1 MDVFHLQGSITLD
14 TSGFSQKVQET
25 KKGFA
30 GIATAANTSKK
41 SASEFRSDVMK
52 MAQTFRKEGMSMSDA
67 MKKAH
72 ATIDKSLYDLGKSA
86 KKAGSSF
93 KESSSGI
100 DYFRNKISA
109 LDVALGNLI
118 SRGISGLASGLKSF
132 AVNMVETSATVQAE
146 NAQFEATFGA
156 VADVAEDAFD
166 RVGESTNI
174 LSTRLRTVGTKA
186 FAQFTGAGLDTAD
199 SMENMERY
207 MNLAA
212 DAAAY
217 YDISLEDADT
227 RLRSFLRG
235 NTEAGDMI
243 GLFTSESQ
251 RNTYAMEKYGA
262 SWLNLTEAQKQM
274 LMLDVAED
282 IYKQSGAMGQAARE
296 GDAYENVM
304 GNFRETIKQTIGVL
318 GAPVQVAFTDF
329 ISKLT
334 DFLNDDDLQDDLE
347 KFSFVLGGIADTT
360 FTNIESFLDY
370 LATDEGKEVIKE
382 KLQSIS
388 DFFGDVKDF
397 FKSVFTEENIERVK
411 NFASSLGSVYEKISE
426 ITGLTFGE
434 SYLLAKIGTPIL
446 SKVGA
451 PLAKGVG
458 TLATSVGGA
467 AAIGGGITIATLL
480 DGGWEAIVTDLSN
493 ALNIA
498 GENITKNWNSWQ
510 DLVQSYVEAIDSAVD
525 AVGNFFSITIPEA
538 WTNAMNSIASWWG
551 TITTGIDNAISSL
564 KEFLGIN
571 GSSGSSTR
579 VSYGESYGGGSG
591 ASFTAF
597 DGTTGGPGGLRG
609 YATGLPN
616 VPYNNFVARLHEGER
631 VLTKAENAA
640 YSSRA
645 RGTGR
650 ESTNLAEAIA
660 AAVVSAMSGMQ
671 VSMDGQRVGDIV
683 TDRVSRNIAQAA
695 YVGRFG

>member
-1 MDVFHLQGSITLD
+1 MDVFHLQGSVTLD

-72 ATIDKSLYDLGKSA
+72 ATIDKSLYDLGESA

-100 DYFRNKISA
+100 DFFRNIISA

-156 VADVAEDAFD
+156 VADVAEEAFD

-186 FAQFTGAGLDTAD
+186 FAQFAGAGLDTAD
-199 SMENMERY
+199 SLENMERY

-251 RNTYAMEKYGA
+251 RNTYAMEKYGT

-318 GAPVQVAFTDF
+318 GAPVEVAFTDF
-329 ISKLT
+329 ISKIT
-334 DFLNDDDLQDDLE
+334 DFLNDEDLQDDLE
-347 KFSFVLGGIADTT
+347 KFSFVLGGIADAAFDGIISFFQTMT
-360 FTNIESFLDY
+360 SEETINNIKKIGSNISSF
-370 LATDEGKEVIKE
+370 ATD
-382 KLQSIS
+382 IS
-388 DFFGDVKDF
+388 TLIGD
-397 FKSVFTEENIERVK
+397 
-411 NFASSLGSVYEKISE
+411 
-426 ITGLTFGE
+426 
-434 SYLLAKIGTPIL
+434 
-446 SKVGA
+446 
-451 PLAKGVG
+451 
-458 TLATSVGGA
+458 
-467 AAIGGGITIATLL
+467 GGILTIATGALVGFFAAMHPGLL
-480 DGGWEAIVTDLSN
+480 VISGIAIV
-493 ALNIA
+493 IA
-498 GENITKNWNSWQ
+498 KWDEVKK
-510 DLVQSYVEAIDSAVD
+510 LVSDAWDAI
-525 AVGNFFSITIPEA
+525 VGFFSETIPEA
-538 WTNAMNSIASWWG
+538 WSNAMSTIVGWWNSIAG
-551 TITTGIDNAISSL
+551 GINNAIEAV
-564 KEFLGIN
+564 KEFFGIQ
-571 GSSGSSTR
+571 GGGGSSTR

-591 ASFTAF
+591 ASFAAF
-597 DGTTGGPGGLRG
+597 DDTTGGPGGLRG

-645 RGTGR
+645 RGTGG

>member
-93 KESSSGI
+93 KESGSGI

-186 FAQFTGAGLDTAD
+186 FAQFAGAGLDTAD

-318 GAPVQVAFTDF
+318 GAPVEVAFTDF
-329 ISKLT
+329 ISKIT
-334 DFLNDDDLQDDLE
+334 DFLNDEDLQDDLE
-347 KFSFVLGGIADTT
+347 KFSFVLGGIADAAFDGIISFFQTMT
-360 FTNIESFLDY
+360 SEETINNIKKIGSNISSF
-370 LATDEGKEVIKE
+370 ATD
-382 KLQSIS
+382 IS
-388 DFFGDVKDF
+388 TLIGD
-397 FKSVFTEENIERVK
+397 
-411 NFASSLGSVYEKISE
+411 
-426 ITGLTFGE
+426 
-434 SYLLAKIGTPIL
+434 
-446 SKVGA
+446 
-451 PLAKGVG
+451 
-458 TLATSVGGA
+458 
-467 AAIGGGITIATLL
+467 GGILTIATGALVGFFAAMHPGLL
-480 DGGWEAIVTDLSN
+480 VISGIAIV
-493 ALNIA
+493 IA
-498 GENITKNWNSWQ
+498 KWDEVKK
-510 DLVQSYVEAIDSAVD
+510 LVSDAWDAI
-525 AVGNFFSITIPEA
+525 VGFFSETIPEA
-538 WTNAMNSIASWWG
+538 WTNAMSTIVGWWNSI
-551 TITTGIDNAISSL
+551 TGGINNAIEAV
-564 KEFLGIN
+564 KEFFGLQG
-571 GSSGSSTR
+571 GGGSSTR

-591 ASFTAF
+591 ASFAAF
-597 DGTTGGPGGLRG
+597 DDTTGGPGGLRG

>member
-1 MDVFHLQGSITLD
+1 MEVFHLQGSISLD
-14 TSGFSQKVQET
+14 TTKFTQSVNSAGRAFNSLEGPANKASGLMKT
-25 KKGFA
+25 L
-30 GIATAANTSKK
+30 TS
-41 SASEFRSDVMK
+41 RV
-52 MAQTFRKEGMSMSDA
+52 
-67 MKKAH
+67 
-72 ATIDKSLYDLGKSA
+72 
-86 KKAGSSF
+86 
-93 KESSSGI
+93 
-100 DYFRNKISA
+100 SA
-109 LDVALGNLI
+109 LDVAFGNLI

-156 VADVAEDAFD
+156 VADVAQEAFD

-186 FAQFTGAGLDTAD
+186 FAQFAGAGLDTAD

-347 KFSFVLGGIADTT
+347 HFSFVLGGIADAA
-360 FTNIESFLDY
+360 FNNVEDFLEY
-370 LATDEGKEVIKE
+370 LATDEGKEAIKE
-382 KLQSIS
+382 KLNSIS
-388 DFFGDVKDF
+388 EFFSDAKSF
-397 FKSVFTEENIERVK
+397 FQSVFTEENLERVK
-411 NFASSLGSVYEKISE
+411 TFAASLGSVYEKISQ
-426 ITGLTFGE
+426 ITGLNFGE
-434 SYLLAKIGTPIL
+434 SYLLAKIGTPIF

-451 PLAKGVG
+451 PLLKGAG
-458 TLATSVGGA
+458 KLATSVGGA

-480 DGGWEAIVTDLSN
+480 DGGWDAIVTDLSH
-493 ALNIA
+493 AVETA
-498 GENITKNWNSWQ
+498 GKNITKNWNSWQ
-510 DLVQSYVEAIDSAVD
+510 GLVQSYVEAIDSAVD
-525 AVGNFFSITIPEA
+525 AVGNFFSITIPET
-538 WTNAMNSIASWWG
+538 WTNVMETVSGWWNSI
-551 TITTGIDNAISSL
+551 TGGINNAIQAV
-564 KEFLGIN
+564 KEFFGLQG
-571 GSSGSSTR
+571 GGGSSTR

-591 ASFTAF
+591 ATFAAF
-597 DGTTGGPGGLRG
+597 DDTTGGPGGLRG

-645 RGTGR
+645 RNTSG
-650 ESTNLAEAIA
+650 ESSNLAEAIA

>member
-14 TSGFSQKVQET
+14 TSGFSQKVEET

-30 GIATAANTSKK
+30 GIASAANTSKK
-41 SASEFRSDVMK
+41 SASEYRSDVMK

-67 MKKAH
+67 MKKAYK
-72 ATIDKSLYDLGKSA
+72 TIDESLYDIGKSA

-93 KESSSGI
+93 KESGSGI

-132 AVNMVETSATVQAE
+132 AVSMVETSATVQAE

-156 VADVAEDAFD
+156 VAEVAEEAFE

-186 FAQFTGAGLDTAD
+186 FAQFSGAGLDTAD

-296 GDAYENVM
+296 GDAYENTM

-347 KFSFVLGGIADTT
+347 HFSFVLGGIADTT
-360 FTNIESFLDY
+360 FNKVEDFLEY
-370 LATDEGKEVIKE
+370 LATDEGKEAIKE
-382 KLQSIS
+382 KLNSISEFFSDAKSFFQSI
-388 DFFGDVKDF
+388 FN
-397 FKSVFTEENIERVK
+397 EENINKIKEV
-411 NFASSLGSVYEKISE
+411 ASALGSVYEKISQM
-426 ITGLTFGE
+426 TGLNFGE
-434 SYLLAKIGTPIL
+434 AYLLTKLGLPFL

-451 PLAKGVG
+451 PFVKGAG
-458 TLATSVGGA
+458 SFATSHPVIAAGA
-467 AAIGGGITIATLL
+467 A
-480 DGGWEAIVTDLSN
+480 
-493 ALNIA
+493 
-498 GENITKNWNSWQ
+498 
-510 DLVQSYVEAIDSAVD
+510 
-525 AVGNFFSITIPEA
+525 
-538 WTNAMNSIASWWG
+538 
-551 TITTGIDNAISSL
+551 
-564 KEFLGIN
+564 
-571 GSSGSSTR
+571 
-579 VSYGESYGGGSG
+579 
-591 ASFTAF
+591 
-597 DGTTGGPGGLRG
+597 
-609 YATGLPN
+609 
-616 VPYNNFVARLHEGER
+616 
-631 VLTKAENAA
+631 
-640 YSSRA
+640 
-645 RGTGR
+645 
-650 ESTNLAEAIA
+650 
-660 AAVVSAMSGMQ
+660 
-671 VSMDGQRVGDIV
+671 
-683 TDRVSRNIAQAA
+683 
-695 YVGRFG
+695 

>member
-1 MDVFHLQGSITLD
+1 MDVFHLQGSISLD
-14 TSGFSQKVQET
+14 TAKFTQSVNS
-25 KKGFA
+25 A
-30 GIATAANTSKK
+30 GRA
-41 SASEFRSDVMK
+41 F
-52 MAQTFRKEGMSMSDA
+52 
-67 MKKAH
+67 
-72 ATIDKSLYDLGKSA
+72 KSLEGPA
-86 KKAGSSF
+86 NKA
-93 KESSSGI
+93 SGLM
-100 DYFRNKISA
+100 RTLTSRVSA
-109 LDVALGNLI
+109 LDVAFGNLI

-186 FAQFTGAGLDTAD
+186 FAQFSGAGLDTAE
-199 SMENMERY
+199 SMESMERY

-251 RNTYAMEKYGA
+251 RNTYAMEKYGT

-334 DFLNDDDLQDDLE
+334 DFLNDDDLQDELE

-360 FTNIESFLDY
+360 FANIENFLDY
-370 LATDEGKEVIKE
+370 LTTDEGKEAIKE

-388 DFFGDVKDF
+388 DFFGGVKDF
-397 FKSVFTEENIERVK
+397 FKSVFTEENINKIKEV
-411 NFASSLGSVYEKISE
+411 ASALGSVYETISKT
-426 ITGLTFGE
+426 TGLNFGE
-434 SYLLAKIGTPIL
+434 SYLLAKIGAPLL

-458 TLATSVGGA
+458 TFAMAHPVTA
-467 AAIGGGITIATLL
+467 AAAASYGIVSMWKKNDWGGSWTA
-480 DGGWEAIVTDLSN
+480 WEQA
-493 ALNIA
+493 
-498 GENITKNWNSWQ
+498 
-510 DLVQSYVEAIDSAVD
+510 VQKYVEAVDSAVD
-525 AVGNFFSITIPEA
+525 AVGNFFAITIPDA
-538 WTNAMNSIASWWG
+538 WNSMMESISSWWSG
-551 TITTGIDNAISSL
+551 VTTGINNAIKAV
-564 KEFLGIN
+564 KEFFGIQ
-571 GSSGSSTR
+571 GGGGSSTR
-579 VSYGESYGGGSG
+579 VSYGEYYGGGSG

-597 DGTTGGPGGLRG
+597 DDTTGGPGGLRG

-645 RGTGR
+645 RGTGG

>member
-14 TSGFSQKVQET
+14 TSGFSQKVEET

-30 GIATAANTSKK
+30 GIASAANTSKK
-41 SASEFRSDVMK
+41 SASEYRSDVMK

-67 MKKAH
+67 MKKAYK
-72 ATIDKSLYDLGKSA
+72 TIDESLYDIGKSA

-93 KESSSGI
+93 KESGSGI

-132 AVNMVETSATVQAE
+132 AVSMVETSATVQAE

-156 VADVAEDAFD
+156 VAEVAEEAFE

-186 FAQFTGAGLDTAD
+186 FAQFSGAGLDTAD

-251 RNTYAMEKYGA
+251 RNTYAMEKYGT

-296 GDAYENVM
+296 GDAYENTM
-304 GNFRETIKQTIGVL
+304 GNFRETIKQTMGVL

-329 ISKLT
+329 IEKIT
-334 DFLNDDDLQDDLE
+334 EFLSDAGLQDDLE
-347 KFSFVLGGIADTT
+347 SFSFVLGGIADAAFDGSIGFFEIMTSEET
-360 FTNIESFLDY
+360 INNIKKIGSNISSF
-370 LATDEGKEVIKE
+370 ATDVSTLI
-382 KLQSIS
+382 
-388 DFFGDVKDF
+388 GD
-397 FKSVFTEENIERVK
+397 S
-411 NFASSLGSVYEKISE
+411 G
-426 ITGLTFGE
+426 
-434 SYLLAKIGTPIL
+434 IL
-446 SKVGA
+446 
-451 PLAKGVG
+451 
-458 TLATSVGGA
+458 
-467 AAIGGGITIATLL
+467 TIATGALVSFFAAMHPGLL
-480 DGGWEAIVTDLSN
+480 VVSGIAIV
-493 ALNIA
+493 IA
-498 GENITKNWNSWQ
+498 KWDEVKK
-510 DLVQSYVEAIDSAVD
+510 LVSDAWAAI
-525 AVGNFFSITIPEA
+525 VGFFSETIPEA
-538 WTNAMNSIASWWG
+538 WTNAMETVSGWWNSI
-551 TITTGIDNAISSL
+551 TGGINNAIQAV
-564 KEFLGIN
+564 KEFFGIQ
-571 GSSGSSTR
+571 GGGGSSTR
-579 VSYGESYGGGSG
+579 VSYGETYGGGSG
-591 ASFTAF
+591 ATFAAF
-597 DGTTGGPGGLRG
+597 DDITGGPGGLRG

-645 RGTGR
+645 RNAGG
-650 ESTNLAEAIA
+650 ESSNLAEAIA

>member
-72 ATIDKSLYDLGKSA
+72 ATIDKSLYDLGESA

-100 DYFRNKISA
+100 DFFRNIISA

-156 VADVAEDAFD
+156 VADVAEEAFD

-186 FAQFTGAGLDTAD
+186 FAQFAGAGLDTAD
-199 SMENMERY
+199 SLENMERY

-251 RNTYAMEKYGA
+251 RNTYAMEKYGT

-318 GAPVQVAFTDF
+318 GAPVEVAFTDF
-329 ISKLT
+329 ISKIT
-334 DFLNDDDLQDDLE
+334 DFLNDEDLQDDLE
-347 KFSFVLGGIADTT
+347 KFSFVLGGIADAAFDGIISFFQTMT
-360 FTNIESFLDY
+360 SEETINNIKKIGSNISSF
-370 LATDEGKEVIKE
+370 ATD
-382 KLQSIS
+382 IS
-388 DFFGDVKDF
+388 TLIGD
-397 FKSVFTEENIERVK
+397 
-411 NFASSLGSVYEKISE
+411 
-426 ITGLTFGE
+426 
-434 SYLLAKIGTPIL
+434 
-446 SKVGA
+446 
-451 PLAKGVG
+451 
-458 TLATSVGGA
+458 
-467 AAIGGGITIATLL
+467 GGILTIATGALVGFFAAMHPGLL
-480 DGGWEAIVTDLSN
+480 VISGIAIV
-493 ALNIA
+493 IA
-498 GENITKNWNSWQ
+498 KWDEVKK
-510 DLVQSYVEAIDSAVD
+510 LVSDAWDAI
-525 AVGNFFSITIPEA
+525 VGFFSETIPEA
-538 WTNAMNSIASWWG
+538 WSNAMSTIVGWWNSIAG
-551 TITTGIDNAISSL
+551 GINNAIEAV
-564 KEFLGIN
+564 KEFFGIQ
-571 GSSGSSTR
+571 GGGGSSTR
-579 VSYGESYGGGSG
+579 VSYGESYGGGGG
-591 ASFTAF
+591 ASFAAF
-597 DGTTGGPGGLRG
+597 DDTGGGPGGLRG

-645 RGTGR
+645 RGTGG

>member
-72 ATIDKSLYDLGKSA
+72 ATIDKSLYDLGESA
-86 KKAGSSF
+86 KKACSSF

-100 DYFRNKISA
+100 DFFRNIISA

-156 VADVAEDAFD
+156 VADVAEEAFD

-186 FAQFTGAGLDTAD
+186 FAQFAGAGLDTAD
-199 SMENMERY
+199 SLENMERY

-251 RNTYAMEKYGA
+251 RNTYAMEKYGT

-318 GAPVQVAFTDF
+318 GAPVEVAFTDF
-329 ISKLT
+329 ISKIT
-334 DFLNDDDLQDDLE
+334 DFLNDEDLQDDLE
-347 KFSFVLGGIADTT
+347 KFSFVLGGIADAAFDGIISFFQTMT
-360 FTNIESFLDY
+360 SEETINNIKKIGSNISSF
-370 LATDEGKEVIKE
+370 ATD
-382 KLQSIS
+382 IS
-388 DFFGDVKDF
+388 TLIGD
-397 FKSVFTEENIERVK
+397 
-411 NFASSLGSVYEKISE
+411 
-426 ITGLTFGE
+426 
-434 SYLLAKIGTPIL
+434 
-446 SKVGA
+446 
-451 PLAKGVG
+451 
-458 TLATSVGGA
+458 
-467 AAIGGGITIATLL
+467 GGILTIATGALVGFFAAMHPGLL
-480 DGGWEAIVTDLSN
+480 VISGIAIV
-493 ALNIA
+493 IA
-498 GENITKNWNSWQ
+498 KWDEVKK
-510 DLVQSYVEAIDSAVD
+510 LVSDAWDAI
-525 AVGNFFSITIPEA
+525 VGFFSETIPEA
-538 WTNAMNSIASWWG
+538 WSNAMSTIVGWWNSIAG
-551 TITTGIDNAISSL
+551 GINNAIEAV
-564 KEFLGIN
+564 KEFFGIQ
-571 GSSGSSTR
+571 GGGGSSTR

>member
-1 MDVFHLQGSITLD
+1 MDVFHLQGSISLD
-14 TSGFSQKVQET
+14 TTKFTQSVNSAGRAFNSLEGPANKASGL
-25 KKGFA
+25 
-30 GIATAANTSKK
+30 
-41 SASEFRSDVMK
+41 MK
-52 MAQTFRKEGMSMSDA
+52 TLTTRV
-67 MKKAH
+67 
-72 ATIDKSLYDLGKSA
+72 
-86 KKAGSSF
+86 
-93 KESSSGI
+93 
-100 DYFRNKISA
+100 SA
-109 LDVALGNLI
+109 LDVAFGNLI

-156 VADVAEDAFD
+156 VAEVAEEAFD

-186 FAQFTGAGLDTAD
+186 FAQFSGAGLDTAD

-251 RNTYAMEKYGA
+251 RNTYAMEKYGT

-347 KFSFVLGGIADTT
+347 KFSFTLGGIADTT
-360 FTNIESFLDY
+360 FNKVEDFLEY
-370 LATDEGKEVIKE
+370 LATDEGKAAIKE
-382 KLQSIS
+382 KLESIS
-388 DFFGDVKDF
+388 AFFSDAKSF
-397 FKSVFTEENIERVK
+397 FQSVFTEENINKIKDV
-411 NFASSLGSVYEKISE
+411 ASALGSVYEKISQ
-426 ITGLTFGE
+426 ITGLNFGE
-434 SYLLAKIGTPIL
+434 AYLLTKLGLPFL
-446 SKVGA
+446 SKFGTSFV
-451 PLAKGVG
+451 KGVG
-458 TLATSVGGA
+458 SFAKSHPVISAGA
-467 AAIGGGITIATLL
+467 ASFGIVSAWKENDWGGTWTA
-480 DGGWEAIVTDLSN
+480 WEQS
-493 ALNIA
+493 
-498 GENITKNWNSWQ
+498 
-510 DLVQSYVEAIDSAVD
+510 VQKYVEAVNSAVN
-525 AVGNFFSITIPEA
+525 AVGNFFAITIPEA
-538 WTNAMNSIASWWG
+538 WSSMMESISSWWNG
-551 TITTGIDNAISSL
+551 VTTGINSAIEAA
-564 KEFLGIN
+564 KNFLGLN
-571 GSSGSSTR
+571 SSGGGSSTR

-591 ASFTAF
+591 ATFAAF
-597 DGTTGGPGGLRG
+597 DDTTGGPGGLRG

-645 RGTGR
+645 RNAGG

-660 AAVVSAMSGMQ
+660 AAVVSAMNGMQ

>member
-1 MDVFHLQGSITLD
+1 MGCVAVDVFHLQGSISLD
-14 TSGFSQKVQET
+14 TTKFTQSVNSAGRAFNSLEGPANKASGLMKT
-25 KKGFA
+25 L
-30 GIATAANTSKK
+30 TS
-41 SASEFRSDVMK
+41 RV
-52 MAQTFRKEGMSMSDA
+52 
-67 MKKAH
+67 
-72 ATIDKSLYDLGKSA
+72 
-86 KKAGSSF
+86 
-93 KESSSGI
+93 
-100 DYFRNKISA
+100 SA
-109 LDVALGNLI
+109 LDVAFGNLI

-156 VADVAEDAFD
+156 VAEVAEEAFD

-186 FAQFTGAGLDTAD
+186 FAQFAGAGLDTAD
-199 SMENMERY
+199 SMETMERY

-318 GAPVQVAFTDF
+318 GAPVEVAFTDF
-329 ISKLT
+329 ISKIT
-334 DFLNDDDLQDDLE
+334 DFLNDEDLQDDLE
-347 KFSFVLGGIADTT
+347 KFSFVLGGIADAAFDGIISFFQTMT
-360 FTNIESFLDY
+360 SEETINNIKKIGSNISSF
-370 LATDEGKEVIKE
+370 ATDVIAKWDEVK
-382 KLQSIS
+382 KLVS
-388 DFFGDVKDF
+388 DAWD
-397 FKSVFTEENIERVK
+397 
-411 NFASSLGSVYEKISE
+411 
-426 ITGLTFGE
+426 
-434 SYLLAKIGTPIL
+434 
-446 SKVGA
+446 
-451 PLAKGVG
+451 
-458 TLATSVGGA
+458 
-467 AAIGGGITIATLL
+467 
-480 DGGWEAIVTDLSN
+480 AIV
-493 ALNIA
+493 
-498 GENITKNWNSWQ
+498 G
-510 DLVQSYVEAIDSAVD
+510 
-525 AVGNFFSITIPEA
+525 FFSETIPEA
-538 WTNAMNSIASWWG
+538 WTNAMETVSGWWNSI
-551 TITTGIDNAISSL
+551 TGGINNAIQAV
-564 KEFLGIN
+564 KEFFGIQ
-571 GSSGSSTR
+571 GGGGSSTR

-597 DGTTGGPGGLRG
+597 DDTTGGPGGLRG

-631 VLTKAENAA
+631 VLTKAENAE
-640 YSSRA
+640 YSNRA
-645 RGTGR
+645 RSTGGG
-650 ESTNLAEAIA
+650 SSNLAEAIA

>member
-1 MDVFHLQGSITLD
+1 MDVFNLQASISLD
-14 TSGFSQKVQET
+14 TSGFAQSVNS
-25 KKGFA
+25 A
-30 GIATAANTSKK
+30 GRAFNSLEGPANKASGLMKTLTS
-41 SASEFRSDVMK
+41 RV
-52 MAQTFRKEGMSMSDA
+52 
-67 MKKAH
+67 
-72 ATIDKSLYDLGKSA
+72 
-86 KKAGSSF
+86 
-93 KESSSGI
+93 
-100 DYFRNKISA
+100 SA
-109 LDVALGNLI
+109 LDVAFGNMI
-118 SRGISGLASGLKSF
+118 ARGISGLASGLKSF
-132 AVNMVETSATVQAE
+132 AVSMVETSATVQAE

-156 VADVAEDAFD
+156 VADVAQEAFD

-186 FAQFTGAGLDTAD
+186 FAQFAGAGLDTAD

-318 GAPVQVAFTDF
+318 GAPVEVAFTDF
-329 ISKLT
+329 ISKIT
-334 DFLNDDDLQDDLE
+334 DFLNDEDLQDDLE
-347 KFSFVLGGIADTT
+347 KFSFVLGGIADAAFDGIISFFQTMT
-360 FTNIESFLDY
+360 SEETINNIKKIGSNISSF
-370 LATDEGKEVIKE
+370 ATD
-382 KLQSIS
+382 IS
-388 DFFGDVKDF
+388 TLIGD
-397 FKSVFTEENIERVK
+397 
-411 NFASSLGSVYEKISE
+411 
-426 ITGLTFGE
+426 
-434 SYLLAKIGTPIL
+434 
-446 SKVGA
+446 
-451 PLAKGVG
+451 
-458 TLATSVGGA
+458 
-467 AAIGGGITIATLL
+467 GGILTIATGALVGFFAAMHPGLL
-480 DGGWEAIVTDLSN
+480 VISGIAIV
-493 ALNIA
+493 IA
-498 GENITKNWNSWQ
+498 KWDEVKK
-510 DLVQSYVEAIDSAVD
+510 LVSDAWDAI
-525 AVGNFFSITIPEA
+525 VGFFSETIPEA
-538 WTNAMNSIASWWG
+538 WTNAMSTIVGWWNSI
-551 TITTGIDNAISSL
+551 TGGINNAISAL
-564 KEFLGIN
+564 KEFLGLN
-571 GSSGSSTR
+571 EPSGSSTR
-579 VSYGESYGGGSG
+579 VSYGEYYGGGSG

-597 DGTTGGPGGLRG
+597 DDTTGGPGGLRG
-609 YATGLPN
+609 YATGLPS

-645 RGTGR
+645 RGTGG
-650 ESTNLAEAIA
+650 ESTNMAEAIA

>member
-14 TSGFSQKVQET
+14 TSGFSQKVAET

-30 GIATAANTSKK
+30 GIASAANTSKK

-109 LDVALGNLI
+109 LDVAFGNLI

-132 AVNMVETSATVQAE
+132 AVSMVETSATVQAE

-156 VADVAEDAFD
+156 VADVAQEAFD

-186 FAQFTGAGLDTAD
+186 FAQFAGAGLDTAD

-304 GNFRETIKQTIGVL
+304 GNFRETIKQTLGVL
-318 GAPVQVAFTDF
+318 GAPVEVAFTDF
-329 ISKLT
+329 ISKIT
-334 DFLNDDDLQDDLE
+334 DFLNDEDLQDDLE
-347 KFSFVLGGIADTT
+347 KFSFVLGGIADAAFDGIISFFQTMT
-360 FTNIESFLDY
+360 SEETINNIKKIGSNISSF
-370 LATDEGKEVIKE
+370 ATD
-382 KLQSIS
+382 IS
-388 DFFGDVKDF
+388 TLIGD
-397 FKSVFTEENIERVK
+397 
-411 NFASSLGSVYEKISE
+411 
-426 ITGLTFGE
+426 
-434 SYLLAKIGTPIL
+434 
-446 SKVGA
+446 
-451 PLAKGVG
+451 
-458 TLATSVGGA
+458 
-467 AAIGGGITIATLL
+467 GGILTIATGALVGFFAAMHPGLL
-480 DGGWEAIVTDLSN
+480 VISGIAIV
-493 ALNIA
+493 IA
-498 GENITKNWNSWQ
+498 KWDEVKK
-510 DLVQSYVEAIDSAVD
+510 LVSDAWYAI
-525 AVGNFFSITIPEA
+525 VGFFSETIPEA
-538 WTNAMNSIASWWG
+538 WSNAMSTIVGWWNSI
-551 TITTGIDNAISSL
+551 TGGINNAIEAV
-564 KEFLGIN
+564 KEFFGIQ
-571 GSSGSSTR
+571 GGGGSSTR

-591 ASFTAF
+591 ASFAAF
-597 DGTTGGPGGLRG
+597 DDTTGGPGGLRG

-645 RGTGR
+645 RGTGG
-650 ESTNLAEAIA
+650 ESTNMAEAIA

>member
-1 MDVFHLQGSITLD
+1 MDVFHLQGSISLD
-14 TSGFSQKVQET
+14 TTKFTQSVNSAGRAFNSLEGPANKASGL
-25 KKGFA
+25 
-30 GIATAANTSKK
+30 
-41 SASEFRSDVMK
+41 MK
-52 MAQTFRKEGMSMSDA
+52 TLTTRV
-67 MKKAH
+67 
-72 ATIDKSLYDLGKSA
+72 
-86 KKAGSSF
+86 
-93 KESSSGI
+93 
-100 DYFRNKISA
+100 SA
-109 LDVALGNLI
+109 LDVAFGNLI
-118 SRGISGLASGLKSF
+118 ARGISGLASGLKSF
-132 AVNMVETSATVQAE
+132 AVSMVETSATVQAE

-156 VADVAEDAFD
+156 VAEVAEEAFD

-296 GDAYENVM
+296 GDAYENIM

-347 KFSFVLGGIADTT
+347 HFSFVLGGIADTA
-360 FTNIESFLDY
+360 FNKAEDFLEY
-370 LATDEGKEVIKE
+370 LATDEGKAAIKE
-382 KLQSIS
+382 KLESISAFFSDAKSFFQSI
-388 DFFGDVKDF
+388 
-397 FKSVFTEENIERVK
+397 FTEENINKIKEV
-411 NFASSLGSVYEKISE
+411 ASALGSVYEKISQ
-426 ITGLTFGE
+426 ITGLNFGE
-434 SYLLAKIGTPIL
+434 AYLLAKLGIPFL
-446 SKVGA
+446 SKFGV
-451 PLAKGVG
+451 PFVKGVG
-458 TLATSVGGA
+458 SFATSNPFIASA
-467 AAIGGGITIATLL
+467 AASFGIVSMWKENDWGGSWTA
-480 DGGWEAIVTDLSN
+480 WEQS
-493 ALNIA
+493 
-498 GENITKNWNSWQ
+498 
-510 DLVQSYVEAIDSAVD
+510 VQKYVEAVDSAVD
-525 AVGNFFSITIPEA
+525 AVGNFFAITIPEA
-538 WTNAMNSIASWWG
+538 WTNVMNSISTWWG
-551 TITTGIDNAISSL
+551 NITSGINSAISAMR
-564 KEFLGIN
+564 EFLGLN
-571 GSSGSSTR
+571 SPGGSSTR

-591 ASFTAF
+591 ATFAAF
-597 DGTTGGPGGLRG
+597 DDTSGGPGGLRG

-616 VPYNNFVARLHEGER
+616 VPYNNFIARLHEGER

-645 RGTGR
+645 RNAGG
-650 ESTNLAEAIA
+650 ESSNLAEAIA

>member
-1 MDVFHLQGSITLD
+1 MDVFHLQGSISLD
-14 TSGFSQKVQET
+14 TT
-25 KKGFA
+25 KFTQSVNSA
-30 GIATAANTSKK
+30 GRAFNSL
-41 SASEFRSDVMK
+41 
-52 MAQTFRKEGMSMSDA
+52 EGP
-67 MKKAH
+67 
-72 ATIDKSLYDLGKSA
+72 A
-86 KKAGSSF
+86 KKA
-93 KESSSGI
+93 SGLMKTLTT
-100 DYFRNKISA
+100 RVSA
-109 LDVALGNLI
+109 LDVAFGNLI

-156 VADVAEDAFD
+156 VADVAEEAFD

-186 FAQFTGAGLDTAD
+186 FAQFAGAGLDTAD

-334 DFLNDDDLQDDLE
+334 DFLNDDDLQDELE

-397 FKSVFTEENIERVK
+397 FKSVLTEENIERVK

-591 ASFTAF
+591 ASFAAF
-597 DGTTGGPGGLRG
+597 DVTSGGPGGLRG

-631 VLTKAENAA
+631 VLTRAENAA

-645 RGTGR
+645 RGTGG

>member
-30 GIATAANTSKK
+30 GIAAAANTSKK
-41 SASEFRSDVMK
+41 SASEYRSDVMK

-86 KKAGSSF
+86 KKTGSSF
-93 KESSSGI
+93 KESGSGI
-100 DYFRNKISA
+100 DYFKSKISA

-132 AVNMVETSATVQAE
+132 AVSMVETSATVQAE

-156 VADVAEDAFD
+156 VADVAQEAFD

-186 FAQFTGAGLDTAD
+186 FAQFAGAGLDTAD

-296 GDAYENVM
+296 GDAYENTM

-347 KFSFVLGGIADTT
+347 KFSFVLGGIADAAFDGIIGFFETMT
-360 FTNIESFLDY
+360 SEETINNIKKIGSNISSF
-370 LATDEGKEVIKE
+370 ATDVSTLI
-382 KLQSIS
+382 
-388 DFFGDVKDF
+388 GD
-397 FKSVFTEENIERVK
+397 
-411 NFASSLGSVYEKISE
+411 
-426 ITGLTFGE
+426 
-434 SYLLAKIGTPIL
+434 
-446 SKVGA
+446 
-451 PLAKGVG
+451 
-458 TLATSVGGA
+458 
-467 AAIGGGITIATLL
+467 GGILTIATGALVGFFAAMHPGLL
-480 DGGWEAIVTDLSN
+480 VISGIAIV
-493 ALNIA
+493 IA
-498 GENITKNWNSWQ
+498 KWDEVKK
-510 DLVQSYVEAIDSAVD
+510 LVSEAWD
-525 AVGNFFSITIPEA
+525 AIVGFFSETIPEA
-538 WTNAMNSIASWWG
+538 WTNVMETVSGWWNSI
-551 TITTGIDNAISSL
+551 TGGINNAIQAV
-564 KEFLGIN
+564 KEFFGLQG
-571 GSSGSSTR
+571 GGGSSTR

-591 ASFTAF
+591 ATFAAF
-597 DGTTGGPGGLRG
+597 DDISGGPGGLRG

-645 RGTGR
+645 RNAGG

-660 AAVVSAMSGMQ
+660 AAVVSAMNGMQ

>member
-1 MDVFHLQGSITLD
+1 MDVFKLQASISLD
-14 TSGFSQKVQET
+14 TSGFAQSVNS
-25 KKGFA
+25 A
-30 GIATAANTSKK
+30 GRAFNSL
-41 SASEFRSDVMK
+41 
-52 MAQTFRKEGMSMSDA
+52 EGP
-67 MKKAH
+67 
-72 ATIDKSLYDLGKSA
+72 A
-86 KKAGSSF
+86 KKA
-93 KESSSGI
+93 SGLMKTLTT
-100 DYFRNKISA
+100 RVSA
-109 LDVALGNLI
+109 LDVAFGNLI
-118 SRGISGLASGLKSF
+118 ARGISGLASGLKSF
-132 AVNMVETSATVQAE
+132 AVSMVETSATVQAE

-156 VADVAEDAFD
+156 VADVAQEAFD
-166 RVGESTNI
+166 RVGDSTNI

-186 FAQFTGAGLDTAD
+186 FAQFAGAGLDTAD

-251 RNTYAMEKYGA
+251 RNTYAMEKYGT

-274 LMLDVAED
+274 LMLNVAED

-296 GDAYENVM
+296 GDAYENTM

-318 GAPVQVAFTDF
+318 GAPVEVAFTDF
-329 ISKLT
+329 IANIT
-334 DFLNDDDLQDDLE
+334 DFLNDDDLQKDLE
-347 KFSFVLGGIADTT
+347 NFSFVLGGIADTT

-370 LATDEGKEVIKE
+370 LATDEGKEAIKE

-388 DFFGDVKDF
+388 DFFGDVKGF
-397 FKSVFTEENIERVK
+397 FQSVFTDENIERVK
-411 NFASSLGSVYEKISE
+411 KFASSLGSVYEKISE
-426 ITGLTFGE
+426 ITGLNFGE
-434 SYLLAKIGTPIL
+434 AYLLAKIGTPVL

-467 AAIGGGITIATLL
+467 ATIGGGITIATLL

-493 ALNIA
+493 ALDIA

-510 DLVQSYVEAIDSAVD
+510 NLVQSYVEAIDSAVD

-551 TITTGIDNAISSL
+551 TITTGINNAISSL
-564 KEFLGIN
+564 KEFLGLN
-571 GSSGSSTR
+571 GSSGSATH
-579 VSYGESYGGGSG
+579 VSYGEIHGGGSG
-591 ASFTAF
+591 ASFAAYGELGDTM
-597 DGTTGGPGGLRG
+597 GVGGLRG

-645 RGTGR
+645 RNAGG
-650 ESTNLAEAIA
+650 ESYNLAEAIA

>member
-1 MDVFHLQGSITLD
+1 MGCVAVDVFHLQGSISLD
-14 TSGFSQKVQET
+14 TTKFTQSVNSAGRAFNSLEGPANKASGLMKT
-25 KKGFA
+25 L
-30 GIATAANTSKK
+30 TS
-41 SASEFRSDVMK
+41 RV
-52 MAQTFRKEGMSMSDA
+52 
-67 MKKAH
+67 
-72 ATIDKSLYDLGKSA
+72 
-86 KKAGSSF
+86 
-93 KESSSGI
+93 
-100 DYFRNKISA
+100 SA
-109 LDVALGNLI
+109 LDVAFGNLI

-156 VADVAEDAFD
+156 VAEVAEEAFD

-186 FAQFTGAGLDTAD
+186 FAQFAGAGLDTAD

-318 GAPVQVAFTDF
+318 GAPVEVAFTDF
-329 ISKLT
+329 ISKIT
-334 DFLNDDDLQDDLE
+334 DFLNDEDLQDDLE
-347 KFSFVLGGIADTT
+347 KFSFVLGGIADAAFDGIISFFQTMT
-360 FTNIESFLDY
+360 SEETINNIKKIGSNISSF
-370 LATDEGKEVIKE
+370 ATD
-382 KLQSIS
+382 IS
-388 DFFGDVKDF
+388 TLIGD
-397 FKSVFTEENIERVK
+397 
-411 NFASSLGSVYEKISE
+411 
-426 ITGLTFGE
+426 
-434 SYLLAKIGTPIL
+434 
-446 SKVGA
+446 
-451 PLAKGVG
+451 
-458 TLATSVGGA
+458 
-467 AAIGGGITIATLL
+467 GGILTIATGALVGFFAAMHPGLL
-480 DGGWEAIVTDLSN
+480 VISGIAIV
-493 ALNIA
+493 IA
-498 GENITKNWNSWQ
+498 KWDEVKK
-510 DLVQSYVEAIDSAVD
+510 LVSDAWDAI
-525 AVGNFFSITIPEA
+525 VGFFSETIPEA
-538 WTNAMNSIASWWG
+538 WTNAMETVSGWWNSI
-551 TITTGIDNAISSL
+551 TGGINNAIQAV
-564 KEFLGIN
+564 KEFFGIQ
-571 GSSGSSTR
+571 GGGGSSTR

-597 DGTTGGPGGLRG
+597 DDTTGGPGGLRG

-631 VLTKAENAA
+631 VLTKAENAE
-640 YSSRA
+640 YSNRA
-645 RGTGR
+645 RSTGGG
-650 ESTNLAEAIA
+650 SSNLAEAIA

>member
-1 MDVFHLQGSITLD
+1 MDVFNLQGSISLD
-14 TSGFSQKVQET
+14 TTKFTQSVNSAGRAFNSLEGPANKASG
-25 KKGFA
+25 
-30 GIATAANTSKK
+30 I
-41 SASEFRSDVMK
+41 M
-52 MAQTFRKEGMSMSDA
+52 
-67 MKKAH
+67 
-72 ATIDKSLYDLGKSA
+72 KSLTA
-86 KKAGSSF
+86 
-93 KESSSGI
+93 
-100 DYFRNKISA
+100 RVNA
-109 LDVALGNLI
+109 LDVAFGNLI

-186 FAQFTGAGLDTAD
+186 FAQFAGAGLDTAD

-304 GNFRETIKQTIGVL
+304 GNFKETIKQTIGVL

-334 DFLNDDDLQDDLE
+334 DFLNDDDLQDELE
-347 KFSFVLGGIADTT
+347 KFSFILGGIADTT
-360 FTNIESFLDY
+360 FTNIENFLDY
-370 LATDEGKEVIKE
+370 LATDEGKEAIKE

-388 DFFGDVKDF
+388 DFFGDVKGF
-397 FKSVFTEENIERVK
+397 FQSVFTAENIDKVK
-411 NFASSLGSVYEKISE
+411 EVASALGSVYETISKT
-426 ITGLTFGE
+426 TGLNFGE
-434 SYLLAKIGTPIL
+434 SYLLAKIGAPIL

-458 TLATSVGGA
+458 TFAMAHPVTAAAATSYGIVNLWKNNDWGG
-467 AAIGGGITIATLL
+467 TWTK
-480 DGGWEAIVTDLSN
+480 WE
-493 ALNIA
+493 
-498 GENITKNWNSWQ
+498 Q
-510 DLVQSYVEAIDSAVD
+510 CVQSYVEAVDSAVD
-525 AVGNFFSITIPEA
+525 AVGNFFAITIPDA
-538 WTNAMNSIASWWG
+538 WNSMMESISSWWSG
-551 TITTGIDNAISSL
+551 VTTGINNAIEAV
-564 KEFLGIN
+564 KEFFGIQ
-571 GSSGSSTR
+571 GGGGSSTR
-579 VSYGESYGGGSG
+579 VSYGEYYGGGSG

>member
-14 TSGFSQKVQET
+14 TSGFAQKVQET

-93 KESSSGI
+93 KESGSGI

-132 AVNMVETSATVQAE
+132 AVSMVETSATVQAE

-156 VADVAEDAFD
+156 VADVAQEAFD
-166 RVGESTNI
+166 RVGDSTNI

-186 FAQFTGAGLDTAD
+186 FAQFAGAGLDTAD

-251 RNTYAMEKYGA
+251 RNTYAMEKYGT

-274 LMLDVAED
+274 LMLNVAED

-296 GDAYENVM
+296 GDAYENTM
-304 GNFRETIKQTIGVL
+304 GNFRETIKQTLGVL

-329 ISKLT
+329 ITKIT
-334 DFLNDDDLQDDLE
+334 DFLSDEGLQEDLE
-347 KFSFVLGGIADTT
+347 HFSFLLGGIADAAFDGIIGFFDYITSEDVINNVK
-360 FTNIESFLDY
+360 NIGVNFSSFISDISSFVTYLGTLVGESGILSIATSAVIAFFAAMHPGTLVIAG
-370 LATDEGKEVIKE
+370 LAIVIANWEKIKE
-382 KLQSIS
+382 LALLAWDAVVGFFSETVPAAWTSAMETVAGWWNSITGGINNAIKAVKE
-388 DFFGDVKDF
+388 FFG
-397 FKSVFTEENIERVK
+397 
-411 NFASSLGSVYEKISE
+411 LQ
-426 ITGLTFGE
+426 
-434 SYLLAKIGTPIL
+434 
-446 SKVGA
+446 
-451 PLAKGVG
+451 
-458 TLATSVGGA
+458 
-467 AAIGGGITIATLL
+467 GGGGSATH
-480 DGGWEAIVTDLSN
+480 
-493 ALNIA
+493 
-498 GENITKNWNSWQ
+498 
-510 DLVQSYVEAIDSAVD
+510 
-525 AVGNFFSITIPEA
+525 
-538 WTNAMNSIASWWG
+538 
-551 TITTGIDNAISSL
+551 
-564 KEFLGIN
+564 
-571 GSSGSSTR
+571 
-579 VSYGESYGGGSG
+579 VSYGETYGGGSG
-591 ASFTAF
+591 ASFAAF
-597 DGTTGGPGGLRG
+597 DDTTGGPGGLRG

-645 RGTGR
+645 RNAGG

-660 AAVVSAMSGMQ
+660 AAVVSAVSGMQ

>member
-1 MDVFHLQGSITLD
+1 MDVFNLQASISLD
-14 TSGFSQKVQET
+14 TSGFAQSVNS
-25 KKGFA
+25 A
-30 GIATAANTSKK
+30 GRAFNSLEGPANKASGLMKTLTS
-41 SASEFRSDVMK
+41 RV
-52 MAQTFRKEGMSMSDA
+52 
-67 MKKAH
+67 
-72 ATIDKSLYDLGKSA
+72 
-86 KKAGSSF
+86 
-93 KESSSGI
+93 
-100 DYFRNKISA
+100 SA
-109 LDVALGNLI
+109 LDVAFGNLI
-118 SRGISGLASGLKSF
+118 ARGISGLASGLKSF
-132 AVNMVETSATVQAE
+132 AVSMVETSATVQAE

-156 VADVAEDAFD
+156 VADVAEEAFD

-186 FAQFTGAGLDTAD
+186 FAQFAGAGLDTAD

-251 RNTYAMEKYGA
+251 RNTYAMEKYGT

-318 GAPVQVAFTDF
+318 GAPVEVAFTDF
-329 ISKLT
+329 ISKIT
-334 DFLNDDDLQDDLE
+334 DFLNDEDLQDDLE
-347 KFSFVLGGIADTT
+347 KFSFVLGGIADAAFDGIISFFQTMT
-360 FTNIESFLDY
+360 SEETINNIKKIGSNISSF
-370 LATDEGKEVIKE
+370 ATD
-382 KLQSIS
+382 IS
-388 DFFGDVKDF
+388 TLIGD
-397 FKSVFTEENIERVK
+397 
-411 NFASSLGSVYEKISE
+411 
-426 ITGLTFGE
+426 
-434 SYLLAKIGTPIL
+434 
-446 SKVGA
+446 
-451 PLAKGVG
+451 
-458 TLATSVGGA
+458 
-467 AAIGGGITIATLL
+467 GGILTIATGALVGFFAAMHPGLL
-480 DGGWEAIVTDLSN
+480 VISGIAIV
-493 ALNIA
+493 IA
-498 GENITKNWNSWQ
+498 KWDEVKK
-510 DLVQSYVEAIDSAVD
+510 LVSDAWDAI
-525 AVGNFFSITIPEA
+525 VGFFSETIPEA
-538 WTNAMNSIASWWG
+538 WTNAMSTIVGWWNSI
-551 TITTGIDNAISSL
+551 TGGINNAISAL
-564 KEFLGIN
+564 KEFLGL
-571 GSSGSSTR
+571 SEPSGSSTR
-579 VSYGESYGGGSG
+579 VSYGEYYGGGSG

>member
-1 MDVFHLQGSITLD
+1 MDVFHLQGSISLD
-14 TSGFSQKVQET
+14 TTKFTQSVNSAGRAFNSLEGPANKASGLMKT
-25 KKGFA
+25 L
-30 GIATAANTSKK
+30 TS
-41 SASEFRSDVMK
+41 RV
-52 MAQTFRKEGMSMSDA
+52 
-67 MKKAH
+67 
-72 ATIDKSLYDLGKSA
+72 
-86 KKAGSSF
+86 
-93 KESSSGI
+93 
-100 DYFRNKISA
+100 SA
-109 LDVALGNLI
+109 LDVAFGNLI

-186 FAQFTGAGLDTAD
+186 FAQFAGAGLDTAD

-296 GDAYENVM
+296 GDAYENTM
-304 GNFRETIKQTIGVL
+304 GNFKETIKQTLGVL
-318 GAPVQVAFTDF
+318 GAPIQVAFTDF
-329 ISKLT
+329 IAKIT
-334 DFLNDDDLQDDLE
+334 DFLNDEGLQDSLE
-347 KFSFVLGGIADTT
+347 KFSFYLGGIAEQT
-360 FTNIESFLDY
+360 FN
-370 LATDEGKEVIKE
+370 GVI
-382 KLQSIS
+382 
-388 DFFGDVKDF
+388 DF
-397 FKSVFTEENIERVK
+397 FKGLTSEENIAKIKSVADSVK
-411 NFASSLGSVYEKISE
+411 ELGGDLLSLASSDLGKGITATAIVAIIAKKHPLLAGALLIGTPFVAQYSDIKESAKEGAGIFSSTVSE
-426 ITGLTFGE
+426 ITEDPVGYIKKVTEYGSLSDMLNNLQTSQDAFYGDEPPE
-434 SYLLAKIGTPIL
+434 SYSEGTGKIVDAWEDV
-446 SKVGA
+446 K
-451 PLAKGVG
+451 
-458 TLATSVGGA
+458 TSVDD
-467 AAIGGGITIATLL
+467 ATTAVMTF
-480 DGGWEAIVTDLSN
+480 WKVN
-493 ALNIA
+493 
-498 GENITKNWNSWQ
+498 NSP
-510 DLVQSYVEAIDSAVD
+510 
-525 AVGNFFSITIPEA
+525 G
-538 WTNAMNSIASWWG
+538 
-551 TITTGIDNAISSL
+551 
-564 KEFLGIN
+564 
-571 GSSGSSTR
+571 
-579 VSYGESYGGGSG
+579 SYGGMFTGGSG
-591 ASFTAF
+591 GISYVAF
-597 DGTTGGPGGLRG
+597 DGTSGGPGGLRG

-631 VLTKAENAA
+631 VLTKSENAE
-640 YSSRA
+640 YSNRA
-645 RGTGR
+645 RSTGGG
-650 ESTNLAEAIA
+650 SSNLAEAIA

>member
-156 VADVAEDAFD
+156 VAEVAEESFD

-186 FAQFTGAGLDTAD
+186 FAQFAGAGLDTAD

-251 RNTYAMEKYGA
+251 RNTYAMEKYGT

-274 LMLDVAED
+274 LMLNVAED

-296 GDAYENVM
+296 GDAYENTM

-329 ISKLT
+329 ISNLT
-334 DFLNDDDLQDDLE
+334 DFLNDDDLQDELE

-370 LATDEGKEVIKE
+370 LATDEGKEAIKE

-397 FKSVFTEENIERVK
+397 FKSVFTEENINKIKEV
-411 NFASSLGSVYEKISE
+411 ASALGSVYETISKT
-426 ITGLTFGE
+426 TGLNFGE
-434 SYLLAKIGTPIL
+434 SYLLAKIGAPLL

-458 TLATSVGGA
+458 TFAMAHPVTA
-467 AAIGGGITIATLL
+467 AAAASYGIVSLWKNNDWGGTWTK
-480 DGGWEAIVTDLSN
+480 WEQA
-493 ALNIA
+493 
-498 GENITKNWNSWQ
+498 
-510 DLVQSYVEAIDSAVD
+510 VQSYVEAVDSAVD
-525 AVGNFFSITIPEA
+525 AVGNFFTITIPDA
-538 WTNAMNSIASWWG
+538 WDSMMESISSWWSDV
-551 TITTGIDNAISSL
+551 TTGINNAISAL
-564 KEFLGIN
+564 KEFLGLN
-571 GSSGSSTR
+571 EPSGSSTR
-579 VSYGESYGGGSG
+579 VSYGEYYGGGSG

-597 DGTTGGPGGLRG
+597 DDTTGGPGGLRG

-631 VLTKAENAA
+631 VLTKSENAA

-645 RGTGR
+645 RNTGG
-650 ESTNLAEAIA
+650 ESSNLAEAIA
-660 AAVVSAMSGMQ
+660 AAVVSAMNGMQ

>member
-93 KESSSGI
+93 KESGSGI

-132 AVNMVETSATVQAE
+132 AVSIVETSATVQAE
-146 NAQFEATFGA
+146 EAQFEAAFGA
-156 VADVAEDAFD
+156 VAGVAEDAFD

-186 FAQFTGAGLDTAD
+186 FMQFSGAGIDTAE
-199 SMENMERY
+199 SMEMMEEY
-207 MNLAA
+207 LGLAA
-212 DAAAY
+212 DAAAA
-217 YDISLEDADT
+217 YDISLEEADT

-243 GLFTSESQ
+243 NLFTSETQ
-251 RNTYAMEKYGA
+251 RNTYAMEKYGT

-274 LMLDVAED
+274 LMLDVVRD
-282 IYKQSGAMGQAARE
+282 IYNQSNVIGHAAKE
-296 GDAYENVM
+296 GEEYSNVM
-304 GNFRETIKQTIGVL
+304 QNFQETIEQTKKTIG
-318 GAPVQVAFTDF
+318 APITAAFTDF
-329 ISKLT
+329 IAKIT
-334 DFLNDDDLQDDLE
+334 DFLSDEGLQEDLE
-347 KFSFVLGGIADTT
+347 HFSFLLGGIADSAFDGIIGFFETMMSEET
-360 FTNIESFLDY
+360 ANNIKSIGANISSF
-370 LATDEGKEVIKE
+370 ATDVSTLI
-382 KLQSIS
+382 
-388 DFFGDVKDF
+388 GD
-397 FKSVFTEENIERVK
+397 
-411 NFASSLGSVYEKISE
+411 
-426 ITGLTFGE
+426 
-434 SYLLAKIGTPIL
+434 
-446 SKVGA
+446 
-451 PLAKGVG
+451 
-458 TLATSVGGA
+458 
-467 AAIGGGITIATLL
+467 GGILTIATGALVGFFAAMHPGLL
-480 DGGWEAIVTDLSN
+480 VISGIAIV
-493 ALNIA
+493 IA
-498 GENITKNWNSWQ
+498 KWDEVKK
-510 DLVQSYVEAIDSAVD
+510 LVSDAWD
-525 AVGNFFSITIPEA
+525 AVVGFFSETVPEA
-538 WTNAMNSIASWWG
+538 WTNAMETVSGWWNSI
-551 TITTGIDNAISSL
+551 TGGINNAIEAV
-564 KEFLGIN
+564 KEFFGLQGGV
-571 GSSGSSTR
+571 GSATH
-579 VSYGESYGGGSG
+579 VSYGEIHGGGSG
-591 ASFTAF
+591 GSFAAYGELGDTMGF
-597 DGTTGGPGGLRG
+597 GGLRG

-640 YSSRA
+640 YSRRA
-645 RGTGR
+645 RNTGG
-650 ESTNLAEAIA
+650 ESYNLAEAIA
-660 AAVVSAMSGMQ
+660 AAVVSAMHGMQ

>member
-1 MDVFHLQGSITLD
+1 MDVFNLQASISLD
-14 TSGFSQKVQET
+14 TSGFAQSVNS
-25 KKGFA
+25 A
-30 GIATAANTSKK
+30 GRAFNSLEGPANKASGLMKTLTS
-41 SASEFRSDVMK
+41 RV
-52 MAQTFRKEGMSMSDA
+52 
-67 MKKAH
+67 
-72 ATIDKSLYDLGKSA
+72 
-86 KKAGSSF
+86 
-93 KESSSGI
+93 
-100 DYFRNKISA
+100 SA
-109 LDVALGNLI
+109 LDVAFGNLI
-118 SRGISGLASGLKSF
+118 ARGISGLASGLKSF
-132 AVNMVETSATVQAE
+132 AVSMVETSATVQAE

-156 VADVAEDAFD
+156 VADVAEEAFD

-186 FAQFTGAGLDTAD
+186 FAQFAGAGLDTAD

-251 RNTYAMEKYGA
+251 RNTYAMEKYGT

-318 GAPVQVAFTDF
+318 GAPVEVAFTDF
-329 ISKLT
+329 ISKIT
-334 DFLNDDDLQDDLE
+334 DFLNDEDLQDDLE
-347 KFSFVLGGIADTT
+347 KFSFVLGGIADAAFDGIISFFQTMT
-360 FTNIESFLDY
+360 SEETINNIKKIGSNISSF
-370 LATDEGKEVIKE
+370 ATD
-382 KLQSIS
+382 IS
-388 DFFGDVKDF
+388 TLIGD
-397 FKSVFTEENIERVK
+397 
-411 NFASSLGSVYEKISE
+411 
-426 ITGLTFGE
+426 
-434 SYLLAKIGTPIL
+434 
-446 SKVGA
+446 
-451 PLAKGVG
+451 
-458 TLATSVGGA
+458 
-467 AAIGGGITIATLL
+467 GGILTIATGALVGFFAAMHPGLL
-480 DGGWEAIVTDLSN
+480 VISGIAIV
-493 ALNIA
+493 IA
-498 GENITKNWNSWQ
+498 KWDEVKK
-510 DLVQSYVEAIDSAVD
+510 LVSDAWDAI
-525 AVGNFFSITIPEA
+525 VGFFSETIPEA
-538 WTNAMNSIASWWG
+538 WTNAMSTIVGWWNSI
-551 TITTGIDNAISSL
+551 TGGINNAISAL
-564 KEFLGIN
+564 KEFLGL
-571 GSSGSSTR
+571 SEPSGSSTR
-579 VSYGESYGGGSG
+579 VSYGEYYGGGSG

-597 DGTTGGPGGLRG
+597 DDTTGGPGGLRG

-645 RGTGR
+645 RGTGG
-650 ESTNLAEAIA
+650 ESTNLSEAIA
-660 AAVVSAMSGMQ
+660 AAVVSAVSGMQ

>member
-132 AVNMVETSATVQAE
+132 AVSMVETSATVQAE

-156 VADVAEDAFD
+156 VADVAQEAFD

-186 FAQFTGAGLDTAD
+186 FAQFAGAGLDTAD

-318 GAPVQVAFTDF
+318 GAPVEVAFTDF
-329 ISKLT
+329 ISKIT
-334 DFLNDDDLQDDLE
+334 DFLNDEDLQDDLE
-347 KFSFVLGGIADTT
+347 KFSFVLGGIADAAFDGIISFFQTMT
-360 FTNIESFLDY
+360 SEETINNIKKIGSNISSF
-370 LATDEGKEVIKE
+370 ATD
-382 KLQSIS
+382 IS
-388 DFFGDVKDF
+388 TLIGD
-397 FKSVFTEENIERVK
+397 
-411 NFASSLGSVYEKISE
+411 
-426 ITGLTFGE
+426 
-434 SYLLAKIGTPIL
+434 
-446 SKVGA
+446 
-451 PLAKGVG
+451 
-458 TLATSVGGA
+458 
-467 AAIGGGITIATLL
+467 GGILTIATGALVGFFAAMHPGLL
-480 DGGWEAIVTDLSN
+480 VISGIAIV
-493 ALNIA
+493 IA
-498 GENITKNWNSWQ
+498 KWDEVKK
-510 DLVQSYVEAIDSAVD
+510 LVSDAWDAI
-525 AVGNFFSITIPEA
+525 VGFFSETIPEA
-538 WTNAMNSIASWWG
+538 WSNAMSTIVGWWNSI
-551 TITTGIDNAISSL
+551 TGGINNAIEAV
-564 KEFLGIN
+564 KEFFGIQ
-571 GSSGSSTR
+571 GGGGSSTR

-591 ASFTAF
+591 ASFAAF
-597 DGTTGGPGGLRG
+597 DDTTGGPGGLRG

-645 RGTGR
+645 RNTGG
-650 ESTNLAEAIA
+650 ESYNLAEAIA
-660 AAVVSAMSGMQ
+660 AAVVSAMHGMQ

-695 YVGRFG
+695 YVGRFA